1 MLFSIQ
7 GKYVR
12 LYPCILIFFLLL
24 SYSTIKDRCMIQFS
38 VDHFIEL
45 DAFLFFSFFF
55 ESPLSPT
62 PSLFFCLILFLILYF
77 PFSSLT
83 RTIPHLWSRIL
94 TSFQPSTIL
103 ESPCPCPSKQ
113 DSATTT
119 AVLDYV
125 TAYIACLSSD
135 RLDGLYTTV
144 GKWMREWVRGWE

>member
-45 DAFLFFSFFF
+45 FFSFLYFFF

-62 PSLFFCLILFLILYF
+62 PSLFSCLTLFLILYF

-83 RTIPHLWSRIL
+83 CTIPHLWSRIL
-94 TSFQPSTIL
+94 TSFQPPTIL
-103 ESPCPCPSKQ
+103 ESPCPCSSKQ
-113 DSATTT
+113 DSVTTT

-144 GKWMREWVRGWE
+144 GKWMSEWVRGWE